1 MRLNTQR
8 LVAVY
13 VSENV
18 LSNVWWS
25 FAFTDAIQK
34 ENIEKSLVLWLNSTL
49 ALTILFATRDE
60 TEGAWVDFKK
70 PSLAAMPVLD
80 VRTLSKKQL
89 NLLSKAYDRVCQ
101 SELQPL
107 PNMAQD
113 DVRAEIDKAIA
124 NALDLPDFSVLRTM
138 LAREPVVCMKRI

>member
-8 LVAVY
+8 LVAVHLDQP
-13 VSENV
+13 V

-25 FAFTDAIQK
+25 FDFKDTVQQDDADK
-34 ENIEKSLVLWLNSTL
+34 ALVLWLNSTP

-70 PSLAAMPVLD
+70 PSLGATPVLD
-80 VRTLSKKQL
+80 VRVLSKTQL
-89 NLLSKAYDRVCQ
+89 TSLAAAYDRVCQ

-107 PNMAQD
+107 PKMAHD
-113 DVRAEIDKAIA
+113 EVRAKIDHAIGE
-124 NALDLPDFSVLRTM
+124 ALNLPDFSILRTM
-138 LAREPVVCMKRI
+138 LAREPVVCMERI